1 MTVQFEGRRKRGQS
15 IRVWERLDEVG
26 GLWVSPYIPEWC
38 HFGSRQGVAP
48 TEPPAVWMTKCW
60 SGCSEGPQRGLRK
73 STGDTVNTSHSIPPA
88 NHYKRHCAPCK
99 KCAHAA
105 LGLVPNPFPMFP
117 LVLNLCDFLTYEE
130 YKRRYFE
137 ECLSVF
143 VNESQWAPKLFG
155 NQLFF

>member
-1 MTVQFEGRRKRGQS
+1 MTVQFEGRRKRGQI

-88 NHYKRHCAPCK
+88 NHYKRHCALQKMRSCCFGAGAQSIPHVSTCAEPVWFSYLWGIQKKIFWGMSQCFCK
-99 KCAHAA
+99 WKSM
-105 LGLVPNPFPMFP
+105 GTKTV
-117 LVLNLCDFLTYEE
+117 
-130 YKRRYFE
+130 
-137 ECLSVF
+137 
-143 VNESQWAPKLFG
+143 W
-155 NQLFF
+155 